1 MNYIIMDL
9 EWNQPFSKELC
20 LTMASGLKFYGEIIE
35 IGAVKLN
42 ARFEIVDFFRE
53 FVKPK
58 YYKKLHPMVKKI
70 TAISRKDLAGGI
82 PFPEAIQA
90 FRRWCGKDS
99 TLMTWGND
107 DVPVLC
113 DNLEFFDLDK
123 SWAADWYNLQTIF
136 GLQTG
141 NGTEQKSLQFAM
153 EYFKIPCEL
162 RLHDAFN
169 DAFYTAQVCSHL
181 DLTKGVGNYDR
192 FLRLQREQ
200 DVRRHSGAEPYHSL
214 ISTER
219 GRYPS
224 KRAAFGD
231 RRFAAVHC
239 EDCGIHEVPA
249 GSWMRQSNEKYIALA
264 HCERHGIFLVRMKF
278 RRVKGGMDVHKVV
291 WRATEEMI
299 QLYRNLAEKS
309 RQRKEPFRSVG

>member
-1 MNYIIMDL
+1 MR
-9 EWNQPFSKELC
+9 
-20 LTMASGLKFYGEIIE
+20 GLR
-35 IGAVKLN
+35 LL
-42 ARFEIVDFFRE
+42 DFFRE

-58 YYKKLHPMVKKI
+58 YYKKASSYGEKKI
-70 TAISRKDLAGGI
+70 TAISRKDLAGE
-82 PFPEAIQA
+82 FLPEAIQA

-153 EYFKIPCEL
+153 EYFKIPCER

-169 DAFYTAQVCSHL
+169 DAFISAQVCGHL

-192 FLRLQREQ
+192 FAPSKGTRCQTAFWRGTVSFF
-200 DVRRHSGAEPYHSL
+200 DIYG
-214 ISTER
+214 T

-264 HCERHGIFLVRMKF
+264 HCE
-278 RRVKGGMDVHKVV
+278 
-291 WRATEEMI
+291 ATRY
-299 QLYRNLAEKS
+299 L
-309 RQRKEPFRSVG
+309 FWCG